1 MAGFFA
7 GFGAQIS
14 KDVERGQDTLDALI
28 KENLANARLAKRDYA
43 KRTGLSD
50 QILKST
56 QAIRDTYKLSNS
68 QALAL
73 TEAYGED
80 LPRLQATL
88 DSKNSELK
96 SNLGVSYTADDVMSY
111 VNTAQELNL
120 PEGMTLQ
127 QGVERLM
134 GLNYQ
139 ELAKEA
145 DPKSEGSKTRSFIR
159 AALVLDPQLQAAEQM
174 QNIKGPGGLS
184 YAQLLE
190 MQEAGFAPEDVFGGV
205 TRSGGITYDYTAS
218 TAKQTRRDYSRDLSV
233 KVFDSDLTDAIDYSS
248 YSANEGTDKASLK
261 ASVLG
266 AGTALAR
273 LEKDIVLSNRGKDL
287 SMNAFRKA
295 ILDDIY
301 DRVDSPE
308 ELDTLKESVANGTA
322 LKIVQ
327 RTGGNL
333 TDDDIDAIIS
343 GVEVEEADTTDVGTS
358 GTPSFRDRSDD
369 IVSATPKALTPE
381 PESKT
386 GLDVIKDG
394 VNSPVIENLDPE
406 VARMLEE
413 GADEEPEPE
422 SETGAAATAKLNIE
436 NAEKRA
442 NSVADITYSD
452 WKKLSRQERKD
463 KGYPVRNI
471 DGLYTDPDAWKPEP
485 EDTSGES
492 KPVLNTVEFV
502 DKYAN
507 KLVAFLNE
515 NETDIT
521 DKEDIKSTL
530 AAWFSDNAG
539 NPEISGTMSVDN
551 LTELMYNAIN

>member
-7 GFGAQIS
+7 GFGDELSRSI
-14 KDVERGQDTLDALI
+14 KDRNDKLDVMI

-43 KRTGLSD
+43 KLTGLSD

-56 QAIRDTYKLSNS
+56 QAIKDTYSLSDA
-68 QALAL
+68 QALSL

-88 DSKNSELK
+88 DAKNSELK
-96 SNLGVSYTADDVMSY
+96 SNLGVSYTAEDVMSY
-111 VNTAQELNL
+111 VNTTQELNL

-159 AALVLDPQLQAAEQM
+159 AAFAFDPQLQAAEQM

-190 MQEAGFAPEDVFGGV
+190 MQEAGFAPDDVFGGV
-205 TRSGGITYDYTAS
+205 TRSGGITYDYTS
-218 TAKQTRRDYSRDLSV
+218 TTAKQTRNDYSRRLST
-233 KVFDSDLTDAIDYSS
+233 KVFSADLTDPVDFGNYTAGGD
-248 YSANEGTDKASLK
+248 TDKAQLK
-261 ASVLG
+261 SSVLG

-273 LEKDIVLSNRGKDL
+273 LEKDIVLANRGKDL

-295 ILDDIY
+295 VLDDIY

-322 LKIVQ
+322 LKIIQ
-327 RTGGNL
+327 SKGGNL
-333 TDDDIDAIIS
+333 TDDDIDAIIAGTIS
-343 GVEVEEADTTDVGTS
+343 EEDDTTDVDLS
-358 GTPSFRDRSDD
+358 GTPSFRDRRDD
-369 IVSATPKALTPE
+369 LVSATPPE
-381 PESKT
+381 PEAVEPELPE
-386 GLDVIKDG
+386 G
-394 VNSPVIENLDPE
+394 LDPE
-406 VARMLEE
+406 VKRMLEE
-413 GADEEPEPE
+413 GSDEEPEAV
-422 SETGAAATAKLNIE
+422 STTGAAATAALNIE

-442 NSVADITYSD
+442 ASVSDITYSD
-452 WKKLSRQERKD
+452 WKKLTRQERKD

-471 DGLYTDPDAWKPEP
+471 DALYTDPDAWKPEP

-492 KPVLNTVEFV
+492 KPTLNTTDFV
-502 DKYAN
+502 NKYGREISS
-507 KLVAFLNE
+507 FINE
-515 NETDIT
+515 NETDTT

-551 LTELMYNAIN
+551 LTELVYNALNQ

>member
-1 MAGFFA
+1 MAGFWA
-7 GFGAQIS
+7 GFGEQLSTSI
-14 KDVERGQDTLDALI
+14 KDRNDKLDVMI

-43 KRTGLSD
+43 KRTGLAD

-56 QAIRDTYKLSNS
+56 QAIKDTYSLSDT
-68 QALAL
+68 QALSL

-88 DSKNSELK
+88 DAKNSELK
-96 SNLGVSYTADDVMSY
+96 SNLGVSYTAEDVMSY

-145 DPKSEGSKTRSFIR
+145 NPKSEGSKTRSFIR
-159 AALVLDPQLQAAEQM
+159 AALAFDPQLQAAEQM

-190 MQEAGFAPEDVFGGV
+190 MQEAGFAPDDVFGSV
-205 TRSGGITYDYTAS
+205 TRSGGVSYDYTAT
-218 TAKQTRRDYSRDLSV
+218 TAKNTRKEYSSRLSV
-233 KVFDSDLTDAIDYSS
+233 NVFGGDDLTDPVE
-248 YSANEGTDKASLK
+248 YSAYSAATGTDKASLK

-273 LEKDIVLSNRGKDL
+273 LEKDIVLANRGEDL

-327 RTGGNL
+327 ATGGKL
-333 TDDDIDAIIS
+333 TDADIDAIIA
-343 GVEVEEADTTDVGTS
+343 GTMTEEEDTTDVGTS
-358 GTPSFRDRSDD
+358 GTPSFRDRSDELT
-369 IVSATPKALTPE
+369 SATPPE
-381 PESKT
+381 PEAEPEAEPEVSE
-386 GLDVIKDG
+386 GLDPD
-394 VNSPVIENLDPE
+394 
-406 VARMLEE
+406 VARMIEE
-413 GADEEPEPE
+413 VADEEPDEV
-422 SETGAAATAKLNIE
+422 STTGAAATAALNIE

-442 NSVADITYSD
+442 ASVSDITYSD

-471 DGLYTDPDAWKPEP
+471 DGVYTDPDAWKPEP

-492 KPVLNTVEFV
+492 KPVLNTTDFVNKYGNDIIEFIN
-502 DKYAN
+502 D
-507 KLVAFLNE
+507 
-515 NETDIT
+515 NETDVT
-521 DKEDIKSTL
+521 DREDIKSTL

-539 NPEISGTMSVDN
+539 NPEISGTMSLDN
-551 LTELMYNAIN
+551 FTELMYNALNE

>member
-1 MAGFFA
+1 MAAGFFA
-7 GFGAQIS
+7 GFGEQLSTSI
-14 KDVERGQDTLDALI
+14 KDRTDKLDVLI

-43 KRTGLSD
+43 KRTGLAD

-56 QAIRDTYKLSNS
+56 QAIKDTYSLSDA
-68 QALAL
+68 QALSL

-88 DSKNSELK
+88 DAKNSELK

-139 ELAKEA
+139 ELAKEPN
-145 DPKSEGSKTRSFIR
+145 PKSEGSKTRSFIR
-159 AALVLDPQLQAAEQM
+159 AAFAYDPQLQAAEQM

-190 MQEAGFAPEDVFGGV
+190 MQEAGFAPDDVFGGV
-205 TRSGGITYDYTAS
+205 TRSGGITYDYTS
-218 TAKQTRRDYSRDLSV
+218 TTAKQTRNDYSRRLST
-233 KVFDSDLTDAIDYSS
+233 KVFSADLTDPVDFGNYTAGGD
-248 YSANEGTDKASLK
+248 TDKAQLK
-261 ASVLG
+261 SSVLG

-273 LEKDIVLSNRGKDL
+273 LEKDIVLANRGKDL

-301 DRVDSPE
+301 DRVDSVD
-308 ELDTLKESVANGTA
+308 ELDTLRESVANGTA
-322 LKIVQ
+322 LKIIQ
-327 RTGGNL
+327 SKGGNL
-333 TDDDIDAIIS
+333 TDDDIDAIIAGTIS
-343 GVEVEEADTTDVGTS
+343 EEDDTTDVGTS
-358 GTPSFRDRSDD
+358 GTPSFRDRRDD
-369 IVSATPKALTPE
+369 LSSATPPE
-381 PESKT
+381 PEAVEPEAVEPEAVEPEISE
-386 GLDVIKDG
+386 D
-394 VNSPVIENLDPE
+394 LDPE
-406 VARMLEE
+406 IIRMLKE
-413 GADEEPEPE
+413 GDDEEPDEV
-422 SETGAAATAKLNIE
+422 SETGAAATAALNIE
-436 NAEKRA
+436 NAKKRA
-442 NSVADITYSD
+442 ASVADITYSD

-471 DGLYTDPDAWKPEP
+471 DGVYTDPDAWKPEP

-492 KPVLNTVEFV
+492 KPTLNTTDFV
-502 DKYAN
+502 GKYGAE
-507 KLVAFLNE
+507 LSAFIRE

-521 DKEDIKSTL
+521 DKEDIKSAL
-530 AAWFSDNAG
+530 AAWFSDNAD
-539 NPEISGTMSVDN
+539 NPEVSGTMSVDE
-551 LTELMYNAIN
+551 LTELVYNALN

>member
-394 VNSPVIENLDPE
+394 VNSPVIEDLDPE

-515 NETDIT
+515 NETDTT

>member
-1 MAGFFA
+1 MAGFWA
-7 GFGAQIS
+7 GFGKQVSTDYA
-14 KDVERGQDTLDALI
+14 KRQDTLDTLI
-28 KENLANARLAKRDYA
+28 KENLDNARLAKRDYA
-43 KRTGLSD
+43 KRTGLAD

-56 QAIRDTYKLSNS
+56 QAIKNTYGLSDAD
-68 QALAL
+68 ALAL

-80 LPRLQATL
+80 LPRLQLTIDA
-88 DSKNSELK
+88 KNNELK
-96 SNLGVSYTADDVMSY
+96 SSLGVGYTAEDVMSY
-111 VNTAQELNL
+111 VNTAETLNL

-145 DPKSEGSKTRSFIR
+145 NPKSEGSKTRSFIR
-159 AALVLDPQLQAAEQM
+159 AALAFDPQLQAAEQM

-190 MQEAGFAPEDVFGGV
+190 MQEAGFAPDDVFGSV
-205 TRSGGITYDYTAS
+205 TRSGGVSYDYTAT
-218 TAKQTRRDYSRDLSV
+218 TAKTTRNDYSRRLST
-233 KVFDSDLTDAIDYSS
+233 KVFSVDLTDPVDFGNYTAGDD
-248 YSANEGTDKASLK
+248 TDKAQLK
-261 ASVLG
+261 SSVLG

-273 LEKDIVLSNRGKDL
+273 LEKDIVLANRGEDL

-327 RTGGNL
+327 ATGGKL
-333 TDDDIDAIIS
+333 TDADIDAIIA
-343 GVEVEEADTTDVGTS
+343 GTMPEEEDTTDVGTS
-358 GTPSFRDRSDD
+358 GTPSFRDRSDELT
-369 IVSATPKALTPE
+369 SATPPE
-381 PESKT
+381 PEAEPEVEPEVSE
-386 GLDVIKDG
+386 G
-394 VNSPVIENLDPE
+394 LDPE

-413 GADEEPEPE
+413 GADEEPEE
-422 SETGAAATAKLNIE
+422 VSTTGAAATAALNIE

-442 NSVADITYSD
+442 ASVSDITYSD

-471 DGLYTDPDAWKPEP
+471 DGVYTDPDAWKPEP

-492 KPVLNTVEFV
+492 KPVLSTLEFV
-502 DKYAN
+502 NKY
-507 KLVAFLNE
+507 KKELIEFINE
-515 NETDIT
+515 NETDTT

-530 AAWFSDNAG
+530 AAWFSDNAE
-539 NPEISGTMSVDN
+539 NLEISGTMGVEELTN
-551 LTELMYNAIN
+551 LIHKALNR

>member
-1 MAGFFA
+1 MAGFWA
-7 GFGAQIS
+7 GFGKQVSTDYA
-14 KDVERGQDTLDALI
+14 KRQDNLDTLI

-43 KRTGLSD
+43 KLTGLSD

-56 QAIRDTYKLSNS
+56 QAIKDTYSLSDA
-68 QALAL
+68 QALSL
-73 TEAYGED
+73 TEAYGKD

-88 DSKNSELK
+88 DAKNSELK
-96 SNLGVSYTADDVMSY
+96 SNLGVSYTAEDVMSY

-145 DPKSEGSKTRSFIR
+145 NPKSEGSKTRSFIR
-159 AALVLDPQLQAAEQM
+159 AALAFDPQLQAAEQM

-190 MQEAGFAPEDVFGGV
+190 MQEAGFAPDDVFGSV
-205 TRSGGITYDYTAS
+205 TRSGGVSYDYTAT
-218 TAKQTRRDYSRDLSV
+218 TAKTTRNDYSRRLST
-233 KVFDSDLTDAIDYSS
+233 KVFSVDLTDPVDFGNYTAGDD
-248 YSANEGTDKASLK
+248 TDKAQLK
-261 ASVLG
+261 SSVLG

-273 LEKDIVLSNRGKDL
+273 LEKDIVLANRGKDL

-301 DRVDSPE
+301 DRVDSQE

-327 RTGGNL
+327 ATGGKL
-333 TDDDIDAIIS
+333 TDDDIDAIIA
-343 GVEVEEADTTDVGTS
+343 GTMTEEEDTTDVGTS
-358 GTPSFRDRSDD
+358 GTPSFRDRSDELT
-369 IVSATPKALTPE
+369 SATPPE
-381 PESKT
+381 PEADPVVSE
-386 GLDVIKDG
+386 GLD
-394 VNSPVIENLDPE
+394 PVVSEGLDPE

-413 GADEEPEPE
+413 GADEEPEAV
-422 SETGAAATAKLNIE
+422 STTGAAATAALNIE

-442 NSVADITYSD
+442 ASVSDITYSD

-463 KGYPVRNI
+463 RGYPVRNI

-492 KPVLNTVEFV
+492 KPVLNTTDFVNKYGNDIIEFIN
-502 DKYAN
+502 D
-507 KLVAFLNE
+507 
-515 NETDIT
+515 NETDVT
-521 DKEDIKSTL
+521 DREDIKSTL

-539 NPEISGTMSVDN
+539 NPEISGTMSLDN
-551 LTELMYNAIN
+551 FTELMYNALNE